1 MSADVVAQIRS
12 ALGLPS
18 APLVTRGIE
27 TTVLFFSEVLHADP
41 LQWMDYLRGIDFHS
55 PIQRVMLAP
64 GTRLSRHRST
74 GSARHKP
81 FLYFTQPGTSPFST
95 GTSFPDS
102 VFELFECTSPV
113 SALQSRA
120 SSISFSPTDR
130 VSRIGGGLQ
139 FIVPATAIQVLR
151 QINAPRR

>member
-27 TTVLFFSEVLHADP
+27 TTVLFFSEVLRADP
-41 LQWMDYLRGIDFHS
+41 LQWKDYLRGIDFHS

-74 GSARHKP
+74 GSARPKP

-95 GTSFPDS
+95 GTSFPES
-102 VFELFECTSPV
+102 VFELFECTSSL

-130 VSRIGGGLQ
+130 VSRMGGGLQ
-139 FIVPATAIQVLR
+139 FIVPANAIQGLR
-151 QINAPRR
+151 QVNAPRK

>member
-1 MSADVVAQIRS
+1 MSVDVVAQVRS
-12 ALGLPS
+12 ALGLPP

-41 LQWMDYLRGIDFHS
+41 LQWKDYLRGIDFHS
-55 PIQRVMLAP
+55 PIRSLLLAP
-64 GTRLSRHRST
+64 GARLARHRST
-74 GSARHKP
+74 GPARPKP

-95 GTSFPDS
+95 GTSFSSS

-130 VSRIGGGLQ
+130 VSRMGGGLQ
-139 FIVPATAIQVLR
+139 YIVPATAIQVLR
-151 QINAPRR
+151 QINAPRG